1 MLMGL
6 ACVSSPVRYYLRS
19 AEKLF
24 IKRRSVLHG
33 VKTYSETLVL
43 NTRSRVELNDLSDRV
58 EKVVAASGVRNGVV
72 NVFSMHTTLGLYLNE
87 NESNL
92 KRDVL
97 EFLERLAPEARG
109 YHHDTIDPT
118 ANTFSHLRSI
128 LLSPVI
134 TLPVE
139 NGKTVRG
146 TWQSI
151 IAAEF
156 DGPRTRK
163 ILVQVLGE

>member
-1 MLMGL
+1 MK
-6 ACVSSPVRYYLRS
+6 VVY
-19 AEKLF
+19 
-24 IKRRSVLHG
+24 
-33 VKTYSETLVL
+33 ETIVL
-43 NTRSRVELNDLSDRV
+43 NTKARIELNDVSDRV
-58 EKVVAASGVRNGVV
+58 ERVVAASGVKNGLV
-72 NVFSMHTTLGLYLNE
+72 NVFSLHTTMALYLNE

-92 KRDVL
+92 RRDVL
-97 EFLERLAPEARG
+97 EFLEKLAPQREG

-134 TLPVE
+134 TLPIQ
-139 NGKTVRG
+139 NGRTTRG

>member
-1 MLMGL
+1 MK
-6 ACVSSPVRYYLRS
+6 VVY
-19 AEKLF
+19 
-24 IKRRSVLHG
+24 
-33 VKTYSETLVL
+33 ETIVL
-43 NTRSRVELNDLSDRV
+43 NTRSRIELNDVSDRV
-58 EKVVAASGVRNGVV
+58 EKIVEASGVRNGMV
-72 NVFSMHTTLGLYLNE
+72 NVYSPHTTMALYLNE

-92 KRDVL
+92 RRDVL
-97 EFLERLAPEARG
+97 EFLEKLAPQREG

-134 TLPVE
+134 TLPIQ

-163 ILVQVLGE
+163 LVVQVMGE

>member
-1 MLMGL
+1 VTGKILVL
-6 ACVSSPVRYYLRS
+6 HREL
-19 AEKLF
+19 KLF
-24 IKRRSVLHG
+24 PSRDVV
-33 VKTYSETLVL
+33 VKVVYETIVL
-43 NTRSRVELNDLSDRV
+43 NTKTRVELHDVSHEV
-58 EKVVAASGVRNGVV
+58 ERVVAASGVKQGLV
-72 NVFSMHTTLGLYLNE
+72 NVFSQHTTFALYLNE
-87 NESNL
+87 NETNL
-92 KRDVL
+92 RRDVL
-97 EFLERLAPEARG
+97 EFLEKLAPQREG

-134 TLPVE
+134 TLPIRD
-139 NGKTVRG
+139 GKVVRG

-163 ILVQVLGE
+163 LLVQVLGE

>member
-1 MLMGL
+1 MT
-6 ACVSSPVRYYLRS
+6 
-19 AEKLF
+19 EKYPILHCSELILF
-24 IKRRSVLHG
+24 QCLDMA
-33 VKTYSETLVL
+33 VKIVYDTIVL
-43 NTRSRVELNDLSDRV
+43 NTRSRVELHDVSHEV
-58 EKVVAASGVRNGVV
+58 ERVVAASGVKQGLV
-72 NVFSMHTTLGLYLNE
+72 NVFSQHTTFALYLNE

-92 KRDVL
+92 RRDVL
-97 EFLERLAPEARG
+97 EFLEKLAPQREG

-134 TLPVE
+134 TLPIKD
-139 NGKTVRG
+139 GKVVRG

-156 DGPRTRK
+156 DGPRTRRL
-163 ILVQVLGE
+163 LVQVLGE

>member
-1 MLMGL
+1 MK
-6 ACVSSPVRYYLRS
+6 S
-19 AEKLF
+19 
-24 IKRRSVLHG
+24 
-33 VKTYSETLVL
+33 YSETIVL
-43 NTRSRVELNDLSDRV
+43 NTRSRVELNDVSDKV
-58 EKVVAASGVRNGVV
+58 EKIVAASGVKNGLV
-72 NVFSMHTTLGLYLNE
+72 NVFSLHTTLALYLNE
-87 NESNL
+87 NEPNL
-92 KRDVL
+92 RRDVL
-97 EFLERLAPEARG
+97 ELLERLAPEGRG

-128 LLSPVI
+128 LLSPAV

-139 NGKTVRG
+139 NGRTVRG

-163 ILVQVLGE
+163 LYVQVLGE

>member
-1 MLMGL
+1 MK
-6 ACVSSPVRYYLRS
+6 V
-19 AEKLF
+19 F
-24 IKRRSVLHG
+24 FDTI
-33 VKTYSETLVL
+33 VL
-43 NTRSRVELNDLSDRV
+43 NTKSRIELNDVSDRV
-58 EKVVAASGVRNGVV
+58 EKSVQASGIKNGVV
-72 NVFSMHTTLGLYLNE
+72 NVFSMHTTMALYLNE

-92 KRDVL
+92 RQDVL
-97 EFLERLAPEARG
+97 EFLEKLAPPQKG

-128 LLSPVI
+128 LLSPVV
-134 TLPVE
+134 TLAVQD
-139 NGKTVRG
+139 GKTVRG

-163 ILVQVLGE
+163 ILIQVIGE

>member
-1 MLMGL
+1 VTEKISVIARREL
-6 ACVSSPVRYYLRS
+6 
-19 AEKLF
+19 KLF
-24 IKRRSVLHG
+24 PCRNIV
-33 VKTYSETLVL
+33 VKVVYDTVVL
-43 NTRSRVELNDLSDRV
+43 NTRSRVELHDVSHEV
-58 EKVVAASGVRNGVV
+58 ERVVAASGVKQGLV
-72 NVFSMHTTLGLYLNE
+72 NVFSQHTTFALYLNE

-97 EFLERLAPEARG
+97 EFLEKLAPQREG

-128 LLSPVI
+128 LLSHVI
-134 TLPVE
+134 TLPIKD
-139 NGKTVRG
+139 GKVVRG

-163 ILVQVLGE
+163 LFVQVLGE

>member
-1 MLMGL
+1 MK
-6 ACVSSPVRYYLRS
+6 VVYDT
-19 AEKLF
+19 
-24 IKRRSVLHG
+24 IVLST
-33 VKTYSETLVL
+33 K
-43 NTRSRVELNDLSDRV
+43 SRIELNDVSDKVERVV
-58 EKVVAASGVRNGVV
+58 EKSGIRNGVV
-72 NVFSMHTTLGLYLNE
+72 NVFSLHTTMALYLNE

-92 KRDVL
+92 RRDIL
-97 EFLERLAPEARG
+97 EFLEKLAPQKEG
-109 YHHDTIDPT
+109 YHHDAIDPT

-134 TLPVE
+134 TLPVQD
-139 NGKTVRG
+139 GKTVRG

-163 ILVQVLGE
+163 IMVQVLGE

>member
-1 MLMGL
+1 MK
-6 ACVSSPVRYYLRS
+6 S
-19 AEKLF
+19 
-24 IKRRSVLHG
+24 
-33 VKTYSETLVL
+33 YSETIVL
-43 NTRSRVELNDLSDRV
+43 NTRSRVELNDVSDKV
-58 EKVVAASGVRNGVV
+58 EKIVAASGVKNGLV
-72 NVFSMHTTLGLYLNE
+72 NVFSLHTTLALYLNE

-92 KRDVL
+92 RRDVL
-97 EFLERLAPEARG
+97 ELLERLAPEGRS

-128 LLSPVI
+128 LLSPAV

-139 NGKTVRG
+139 NGRTVRG

-163 ILVQVLGE
+163 LYVQVLGE